1 MVTGNETSIFPD
13 QTEFQRRL
21 SDEGR
26 LNAATTIPGTTFLVL
41 GGGVTVEQ
49 PMSGEEITRIFVD
62 KEQYLRTYQAD
73 WAQWLTEA
81 KAAWPSPATDVIA
94 TLKLW
99 FEPLMA
105 MATSVR
111 QGIAGNCLINAGNL
125 PIFLN
130 FFDGTVELHAGQ
142 PFSFRFDIPR
152 DLVENVVAHRAVDW
166 SNSLFLSCRFTA
178 WREGE
183 YNEYL
188 YNFFKSLSVERMTR
202 TESEAKNKMLG
213 IPSDESDI
221 VIGDYEVQR
230 RCPHRNADL
239 SVFGQIDGDD
249 LVCTLHGWRF
259 DLETG
264 TCRTATEKAI
274 RVRKRS

>member
-1 MVTGNETSIFPD
+1 
-13 QTEFQRRL
+13 
-21 SDEGR
+21 
-26 LNAATTIPGTTFLVL
+26 
-41 GGGVTVEQ
+41 
-49 PMSGEEITRIFVD
+49 
-62 KEQYLRTYQAD
+62 
-73 WAQWLTEA
+73 
-81 KAAWPSPATDVIA
+81 
-94 TLKLW
+94 
-99 FEPLMA
+99 MA
-105 MATSVR
+105 MAVSVR
-111 QGIAGNCLINAGNL
+111 QGIAGNCLINAGDL
-125 PIFLN
+125 PVFLN

-152 DLVENVVAHRAVDW
+152 DLVENVVANRAVDW

-264 TCRTATEKAI
+264 ECRTAAEKAI